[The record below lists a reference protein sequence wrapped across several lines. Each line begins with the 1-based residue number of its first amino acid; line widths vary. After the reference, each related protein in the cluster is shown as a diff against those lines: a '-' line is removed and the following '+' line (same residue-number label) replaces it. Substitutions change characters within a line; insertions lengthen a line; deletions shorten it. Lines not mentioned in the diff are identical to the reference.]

1 MTPISQM
8 EMLHRARKVEKVIS
22 ARGRL
27 SSLSSQ
33 QFARTHNL
41 KINGQLCSYSLNQI
55 CFPVFLLLLIGVIFN
70 IYIRELKHGTVLGS
84 NNRMK
89 SLTIK
94 SQQHYAA
101 RVECRPVDAASRH
114 AFQWKRIHFRRV
126 VIASLRDLSPVGII
140 TLLSQGRAV
149 TAGTIHAEWVFDIWA
164 STLLRSWLIWTGK
177 HLLLK

>member
-89 SLTIK
+89 SLTSHNNITPRAW
-94 SQQHYAA
+94 SA
-101 RVECRPVDAASRH
+101 
-114 AFQWKRIHFRRV
+114 
-126 VIASLRDLSPVGII
+126 DLS
-140 TLLSQGRAV
+140 TQHL
-149 TAGTIHAEWVFDIWA
+149 GTHSSESAFTSGA
-164 STLLRSWLIWTGK
+164 
-177 HLLLK
+177 